1 VRRDLTQTQGCA
13 RFDWPC
19 VLTEAVALEAN
30 REVWREHDVLSGY
43 EGHVTWLEELV
54 RNEMGE
60 QDWAELK
67 ACYNEIKMGEETEV
81 EVPKWH

>member
-1 VRRDLTQTQGCA
+1 
-13 RFDWPC
+13 
-19 VLTEAVALEAN
+19 
-30 REVWREHDVLSGY
+30 
-43 EGHVTWLEELV
+43 
-54 RNEMGE
+54 MGE